1 MSISIVSPLTYLFPL
16 FSLLKYHYGF
26 NRLFTRD
33 ARIELKQRV
42 QQHALV
48 ELAHIVIF
56 VPSASVETSG
66 ATTAS
71 LAWLSATSGTRA
83 PDRTTARREHPRL
96 GRFSHW
102 QLVLGEL
109 VLARWFGCV
118 RRAMMVTMMMVMVMQ
133 TIAGVQLAL
142 LVRLRMVPYE
152 VEGFVRIYLALR
164 RRKGEGRRQLIA
176 NKICPTIG
184 QD

>member
-1 MSISIVSPLTYLFPL
+1 M
-16 FSLLKYHYGF
+16 
-26 NRLFTRD
+26 
-33 ARIELKQRV
+33 KQRV

-83 PDRTTARREHPRL
+83 PDRTTARGEHPRL
-96 GRFSHW
+96 GRFSHR

-118 RRAMMVTMMMVMVMQ
+118 RRTVMVTMMMVMVMQ

-142 LVRLRMVPYE
+142 LVRLRMVPCK
-152 VEGFVRIYLALR
+152 VEGFVRIYLTLR
-164 RRKGEGRRQLIA
+164 QKGGGRRQLIA
-176 NKICPTIG
+176 NKIYPTIG